1 MAMIISQC
9 SLSVLRQSA
18 EKLRAGDLVAFPTET
33 VYGIGA
39 DAENKDAVARM
50 YQVKNRPASHPVIVH
65 IAELNDV
72 DYWAQEIPEYAINLM
87 RDFWPGPM
95 TLLLK
100 RREVAG
106 DFLTGAQEI
115 VGLRIPANS
124 LTLGL
129 LNEFKAVGGKGIA
142 APSANRYGAVSP
154 TTAEAVSQELSEYLL
169 QDDQILDGGPC
180 LVGVESTIIDCSGQN
195 PKILRPGAISAQM
208 IEESTGIVLEE
219 VGETKIRVSGS
230 DKQHYAPKAKVIVG
244 GQSQSGEGLIAMSD
258 VATPEGVIRLA
269 EPKSIEEYARVLY
282 SALRMSDSQNLE
294 RVRIIPPK
302 GQGLAVAIRDRINRA
317 GALPVD
323 RDLYLQSE
331 D

>member
-1 MAMIISQC
+1 MATIISQC

-18 EKLRAGDLVAFPTET
+18 EKLKAGDLIAFPTET

-50 YQVKNRPASHPVIVH
+50 YQVKNRPANHPVIVH

-72 DYWAQEIPEYAINLM
+72 DYWAKDVPEYAINLM

-124 LTLGL
+124 LALGL
-129 LNEFKAVGGKGIA
+129 LNEFKAVGGMGIA

-169 QDDQILDGGPC
+169 PGDQILDGGPC
-180 LVGVESTIIDCSGQN
+180 LVGVESTIIDCSSDN
-195 PKILRPGAISAQM
+195 PMILRPGSVSAEM
-208 IEESTGIVLEE
+208 IEESTGIILAE
-219 VGETKIRVSGS
+219 VVEKKIRTSGS
-230 DKQHYAPKAKVIVG
+230 DKQHYAPKAKVIID
-244 GQSQSGEGLIAMSD
+244 GQSQSGEGLIAMSG

-269 EPKSIEEYARVLY
+269 EPKSIEEYARALY
-282 SALRMSDSQNLE
+282 AALRQGDSQNLE
-294 RVRIIPPK
+294 SIRIIPPD

-317 GALPVD
+317 AAI
-323 RDLYLQSE
+323 
-331 D
+331 

>member
-39 DAENKDAVARM
+39 DAENRDAVARM

-124 LTLGL
+124 LALGL

-154 TTAEAVSQELSEYLL
+154 TTAEAVSQELSEFLSPS
-169 QDDQILDGGPC
+169 DQILDGGPC

-195 PKILRPGAISAQM
+195 PKILRPGAISAEM

-230 DKQHYAPKAKVIVG
+230 DKQHYAPKAKVIVD
-244 GQSQSGEGLIAMSD
+244 GQSQRGEGLIAMSD

-282 SALRMSDSQNLE
+282 SALRMSDTQNLQT
-294 RVRIIPPK
+294 VRIIPPV
-302 GQGLAVAIRDRINRA
+302 GPGLAVAIRDRINRA
-317 GALPVD
+317 AAN
-323 RDLYLQSE
+323 
-331 D
+331 

>member
-50 YQVKNRPASHPVIVH
+50 YQVKNRPTGHPVIIH

-72 DYWAQEIPEYAINLM
+72 DYWAKDVPEYAINLM

-124 LTLGL
+124 LALGL

-154 TTAEAVSQELSEYLL
+154 TTAEAVSQELSEFLSPN
-169 QDDQILDGGPC
+169 DQILDGGPC

-195 PKILRPGAISAQM
+195 PKILRPGAISAEM

-230 DKQHYAPKAKVIVG
+230 DKQHYAPKAKVIVD
-244 GQSQSGEGLIAMSD
+244 GQSQSGEGLIAMSE
-258 VATPEGVIRLA
+258 VTTPEGVIRLA
-269 EPKSIEEYARVLY
+269 EPKSVEEYARVLY
-282 SALRMSDSQNLE
+282 SALRMSDTQNLQT
-294 RVRIIPPK
+294 VRIIPPT

-317 GALPVD
+317 AAN
-323 RDLYLQSE
+323 
-331 D
+331 

>member
-50 YQVKNRPASHPVIVH
+50 YQVKNRPTGHPVIVH

-72 DYWAQEIPEYAINLM
+72 DYWAKEVPEYAINLM

-124 LTLGL
+124 LALGL

-154 TTAEAVSQELSEYLL
+154 TTAEAVSQELSEFLSPN
-169 QDDQILDGGPC
+169 DQILDGGPC

-195 PKILRPGAISAQM
+195 PKILRPGAISAEM

-230 DKQHYAPKAKVIVG
+230 DKQHYAPKAKVIVD

-282 SALRMSDSQNLE
+282 SALRMSDTQNLQT
-294 RVRIIPPK
+294 VRIIPPA

-317 GALPVD
+317 AAN
-323 RDLYLQSE
+323 
-331 D
+331 

>member
-1 MAMIISQC
+1 MAIIISQC

-50 YQVKNRPASHPVIVH
+50 YQVKNRPSGHPVIVH

-124 LTLGL
+124 LALGL

-154 TTAEAVSQELSEYLL
+154 TTAEAVSQELSEFLSPN
-169 QDDQILDGGPC
+169 DQILDGGPC

-195 PKILRPGAISAQM
+195 PKILRPGAISAEM

-230 DKQHYAPKAKVIVG
+230 DKQHYAPKAKVIVD
-244 GQSQSGEGLIAMSD
+244 GQSQSGEGLIAMSE
-258 VATPEGVIRLA
+258 VTTPEGVIRLA

-282 SALRMSDSQNLE
+282 SALRMSDTQNLQT
-294 RVRIIPPK
+294 VRIIPPA

-317 GALPVD
+317 AAN
-323 RDLYLQSE
+323 
-331 D
+331 

>member
-1 MAMIISQC
+1 MATIISQC
-9 SLSVLRQSA
+9 SLNVLRQSA
-18 EKLRAGDLVAFPTET
+18 EKLRQGNLVAFPTET

-39 DAENKDAVARM
+39 DAMNKDAVARM
-50 YQVKNRPASHPVIVH
+50 YQVKNRPTSHPVIVH

-72 DYWAQEIPEYAINLM
+72 DYWAKDVPEYAINLM

-124 LTLGL
+124 LALGL

-169 QDDQILDGGPC
+169 PDDQILDGGPC
-180 LVGVESTIIDCSGQN
+180 LVGVESTIIDCSSDN
-195 PKILRPGAISAQM
+195 PMILRPGSVSAEM
-208 IEESTGIVLEE
+208 IEESTGIILSEA
-219 VGETKIRVSGS
+219 GEKKIRTSGS
-230 DKQHYAPKAKVIVG
+230 DKQHYAPKAKVIID

-269 EPKSIEEYARVLY
+269 EPKSIEEYARALY
-282 SALRMSDSQNLE
+282 AALRQGDSQNLE
-294 RVRIIPPK
+294 SIRIIPPD
-302 GQGLAVAIRDRINRA
+302 GQGLAVAIRDRIIRA
-317 GALPVD
+317 AAN
-323 RDLYLQSE
+323 
-331 D
+331 

>member
-1 MAMIISQC
+1 MATIISQC
-9 SLSVLRQSA
+9 SLNVLRQSA
-18 EKLRAGDLVAFPTET
+18 EKLRQGNLVAFPTET

-39 DAENKDAVARM
+39 DAMNKDAVARM

-72 DYWAQEIPEYAINLM
+72 DYWAKDVPEYAINLM

-124 LTLGL
+124 LALGL

-154 TTAEAVSQELSEYLL
+154 TTAEAVSQELSDYLL
-169 QDDQILDGGPC
+169 PDDQILDGGPC
-180 LVGVESTIIDCSGQN
+180 LVGVESTIIDCSSDN
-195 PKILRPGAISAQM
+195 PMILRPGSVSAEM
-208 IEESTGIVLEE
+208 IEESTGIVLAE
-219 VGETKIRVSGS
+219 VSESKIRVSGS
-230 DKQHYAPKAKVIVG
+230 DKQHYAPKAKVIID

-269 EPKSIEEYARVLY
+269 EPNSIEEYARVLY
-282 SALRMSDSQNLE
+282 SALRMSDTQNLE
-294 RVRIIPPK
+294 KVRIIPPT

-317 GALPVD
+317 AAI
-323 RDLYLQSE
+323 
-331 D
+331 

>member
-1 MAMIISQC
+1 MATIISQC
-9 SLSVLRQSA
+9 SLNVLRQSA
-18 EKLRAGDLVAFPTET
+18 EKLIQGNLVAFPTET

-39 DAENKDAVARM
+39 DAMNKDAVARM

-72 DYWAQEIPEYAINLM
+72 DYWAKDVPEYAINLM
-87 RDFWPGPM
+87 RDYWPGPM

-124 LTLGL
+124 LALGL
-129 LNEFKAVGGKGIA
+129 LNEFKALGGKGIA

-169 QDDQILDGGPC
+169 PDDQILDGGPC
-180 LVGVESTIIDCSGQN
+180 LVGVESTIIDCSSDN
-195 PKILRPGAISAQM
+195 PMILRPGSVSAEM
-208 IEESTGIVLEE
+208 IEESTGIILAEA
-219 VGETKIRVSGS
+219 GEKKIRTSGS
-230 DKQHYAPKAKVIVG
+230 DKQHYAPKAKVIID
-244 GQSQSGEGLIAMSD
+244 GQSQSGEGLIAMSG

-269 EPKSIEEYARVLY
+269 EPKSIEEYARALY
-282 SALRMSDSQNLE
+282 AALRQGDSQNLE
-294 RVRIIPPK
+294 SIRIIPPD
-302 GQGLAVAIRDRINRA
+302 GQGLAVAICDRINRA
-317 GALPVD
+317 AAT
-323 RDLYLQSE
+323 
-331 D
+331 

>member
-50 YQVKNRPASHPVIVH
+50 YQVKNRPSGHPVIVH

-124 LTLGL
+124 LALGL

-154 TTAEAVSQELSEYLL
+154 TTAEAVSQELSEFLSPN
-169 QDDQILDGGPC
+169 DQILDGGPC

-195 PKILRPGAISAQM
+195 PKILRPGAISAEM

-219 VGETKIRVSGS
+219 VGERKIRVSGS
-230 DKQHYAPKAKVIVG
+230 DKQHYAPKAKVIVD
-244 GQSQSGEGLIAMSD
+244 GQSQRGEGLIAMSD

-282 SALRMSDSQNLE
+282 SALRMSDTQNLQT
-294 RVRIIPPK
+294 VRIIPPA

-317 GALPVD
+317 AAN
-323 RDLYLQSE
+323 
-331 D
+331 

>member
-50 YQVKNRPASHPVIVH
+50 YQVKNRPSGHPVIVH

-124 LTLGL
+124 LALGL

-154 TTAEAVSQELSEYLL
+154 TTAEAVSQELSEYLSPN
-169 QDDQILDGGPC
+169 DQILDGGPC
-180 LVGVESTIIDCSGQN
+180 LVGVESTIIDCSSES
-195 PKILRPGAISAQM
+195 PKILRPGAISAEM

-230 DKQHYAPKAKVIVG
+230 DKQHYAPKAKVIVD
-244 GQSQSGEGLIAMSD
+244 GQSQSGEGLIAMSE
-258 VATPEGVIRLA
+258 VTTPEGVIRLA

-282 SALRMSDSQNLE
+282 SALRMSDTQNLQT
-294 RVRIIPPK
+294 VRIIPPT

-317 GALPVD
+317 AAN
-323 RDLYLQSE
+323 
-331 D
+331 

>member
-50 YQVKNRPASHPVIVH
+50 YQVKNRPTGHPVIIH

-72 DYWAQEIPEYAINLM
+72 DYWAREIPEYAINLM

-124 LTLGL
+124 LALGL

-154 TTAEAVSQELSEYLL
+154 TTAEAVSQELSEFLSPN
-169 QDDQILDGGPC
+169 DQILDGGAC
-180 LVGVESTIIDCSGQN
+180 LVGVESTIIDCSSEN
-195 PKILRPGAISAQM
+195 PKILRPGAISAEM

-230 DKQHYAPKAKVIVG
+230 DKQHYAPKAKVIID

-282 SALRMSDSQNLE
+282 SALRMSDTQNLQT
-294 RVRIIPPK
+294 VRIIPPV
-302 GQGLAVAIRDRINRA
+302 GPGLAVAIRDRINRA
-317 GALPVD
+317 AAN
-323 RDLYLQSE
+323 
-331 D
+331 

>member
-50 YQVKNRPASHPVIVH
+50 YQVKNRPTGHPVIIH

-124 LTLGL
+124 LALGL

-154 TTAEAVSQELSEYLL
+154 TTAEAVSQELSEFLSPN
-169 QDDQILDGGPC
+169 DQILDGGAC
-180 LVGVESTIIDCSGQN
+180 LVGVESTIIDCSSEN
-195 PKILRPGAISAQM
+195 PKILRPGAISAEM

-230 DKQHYAPKAKVIVG
+230 DKQHYAPKAKVIID

-282 SALRMSDSQNLE
+282 SALRMSDTQNLQT
-294 RVRIIPPK
+294 VRIIPPV
-302 GQGLAVAIRDRINRA
+302 GPGLAVAIRDRINRA
-317 GALPVD
+317 AAN
-323 RDLYLQSE
+323 
-331 D
+331 

>member
-1 MAMIISQC
+1 MATIISQC
-9 SLSVLRQSA
+9 SLNVLRQSA
-18 EKLRAGDLVAFPTET
+18 EKLIQGNLVAFPTET

-39 DAENKDAVARM
+39 DAMNKDAVARM
-50 YQVKNRPASHPVIVH
+50 YQVKNRPTSHPVIVH

-72 DYWAQEIPEYAINLM
+72 DYWAKDVPEYAINLM

-124 LTLGL
+124 LALGL
-129 LNEFKAVGGKGIA
+129 LNEFKALGGKGIA

-169 QDDQILDGGPC
+169 PDDQILDGGPC
-180 LVGVESTIIDCSGQN
+180 LVGVESTIIDCSSDN
-195 PKILRPGAISAQM
+195 PMILRPGSVSAEM
-208 IEESTGIVLEE
+208 IEESTGIILAEA
-219 VGETKIRVSGS
+219 GEKKIRTSGS
-230 DKQHYAPKAKVIVG
+230 DKQHYAPKAKVIID

-269 EPKSIEEYARVLY
+269 EPKSIEEYARALY
-282 SALRMSDSQNLE
+282 AALRQGDSQNLE
-294 RVRIIPPK
+294 SIRIIPPD
-302 GQGLAVAIRDRINRA
+302 GQGLAVAIRDRIIRA
-317 GALPVD
+317 AAN
-323 RDLYLQSE
+323 
-331 D
+331 

>member
-50 YQVKNRPASHPVIVH
+50 YQVKNRPTGHPVIIH

-72 DYWAQEIPEYAINLM
+72 DYWAKDVPEYAINLM

-124 LTLGL
+124 LALGL

-154 TTAEAVSQELSEYLL
+154 TTAEAVSQELSEYLSPN
-169 QDDQILDGGPC
+169 DQILDGGPC

-195 PKILRPGAISAQM
+195 PKILRPGAISAEM

-230 DKQHYAPKAKVIVG
+230 DKQHYAPKAKVIVD

-269 EPKSIEEYARVLY
+269 EPKSVEEYARVLY
-282 SALRMSDSQNLE
+282 SALRMSDTQNLQT
-294 RVRIIPPK
+294 VRIIPPT

-317 GALPVD
+317 AAN
-323 RDLYLQSE
+323 
-331 D
+331 

>member
-1 MAMIISQC
+1 MATIISQC
-9 SLSVLRQSA
+9 SLNVLRQSA
-18 EKLRAGDLVAFPTET
+18 EKLIQGNLVAFPTET

-39 DAENKDAVARM
+39 DAMNKDAVARM
-50 YQVKNRPASHPVIVH
+50 YQVKNRPTSHPVIVH

-72 DYWAQEIPEYAINLM
+72 DYWAKDVPEYAINLM

-124 LTLGL
+124 LALGL

-169 QDDQILDGGPC
+169 PDDQILDGGPC
-180 LVGVESTIIDCSGQN
+180 LVGVESTIIDCSSDN
-195 PKILRPGAISAQM
+195 PMILRPGSVSAEM
-208 IEESTGIVLEE
+208 IEESTGIILAEA
-219 VGETKIRVSGS
+219 GEKKIRTSGS
-230 DKQHYAPKAKVIVG
+230 DKQHYAPKAKVIID
-244 GQSQSGEGLIAMSD
+244 GQSQSGEGLIAMSG

-269 EPKSIEEYARVLY
+269 EPKSIEEYARALY
-282 SALRMSDSQNLE
+282 AALRQGDSQNLE
-294 RVRIIPPK
+294 SIRIIPPN
-302 GQGLAVAIRDRINRA
+302 GQGLAVAIRDRIIRA
-317 GALPVD
+317 AAI
-323 RDLYLQSE
+323 
-331 D
+331 

>member
-50 YQVKNRPASHPVIVH
+50 YQVKNRPTGHPVIVH

-124 LTLGL
+124 LALGL
-129 LNEFKAVGGKGIA
+129 LNEFKEVGGKGIA

-154 TTAEAVSQELSEYLL
+154 TTAEAVSQELSEFLSPS
-169 QDDQILDGGPC
+169 DQILDGGPC

-195 PKILRPGAISAQM
+195 PKILRPGAISAEM

-230 DKQHYAPKAKVIVG
+230 DKQHYAPKAKVIVD

-282 SALRMSDSQNLE
+282 SALRMSDTQNLQT
-294 RVRIIPPK
+294 VRIIPPA

-317 GALPVD
+317 AAN
-323 RDLYLQSE
+323 
-331 D
+331 

>member
-18 EKLRAGDLVAFPTET
+18 EKLKAGDLIAFPTET

-50 YQVKNRPASHPVIVH
+50 YQVKNRPANHPVIVH

-72 DYWAQEIPEYAINLM
+72 DYWAKDVPEYAINLM

-124 LTLGL
+124 VALGL
-129 LNEFKAVGGKGIA
+129 LNEFKAVGGMGVA

-169 QDDQILDGGPC
+169 PGDQILDGGPC
-180 LVGVESTIIDCSGQN
+180 LVGVESTIIDCNSDN
-195 PKILRPGAISAQM
+195 PKILRPGAISAEM
-208 IEESTGIVLEE
+208 IEESTGIILAGVS
-219 VGETKIRVSGS
+219 ETKIRTSGS
-230 DKQHYAPKAKVIVG
+230 DKQHYAPRAKVIIG
-244 GQSQSGEGLIAMSD
+244 GEIQSGEGLIAMSEI
-258 VATPEGVIRLA
+258 ATPEGVIRLA
-269 EPKSIEEYARVLY
+269 EPISIEEYARVLY
-282 SALRMSDSQNLE
+282 SALRMSDSQNLGK
-294 RVRIIPPK
+294 VRIIPPK
-302 GQGLAVAIRDRINRA
+302 GEGLAVAIRDRINRA
-317 GALPVD
+317 AAN
-323 RDLYLQSE
+323 
-331 D
+331 

>member
-1 MAMIISQC
+1 MATIISQC
-9 SLSVLRQSA
+9 SLNVLRQSA
-18 EKLRAGDLVAFPTET
+18 EKLRQGNLVAFPTET

-39 DAENKDAVARM
+39 DAMNKDAVARM
-50 YQVKNRPASHPVIVH
+50 YQVKNRPTSHPVIVH

-72 DYWAQEIPEYAINLM
+72 DYWAKDVPEYAINLM

-124 LTLGL
+124 LALGL
-129 LNEFKAVGGKGIA
+129 LNEFKALGGKGIA

-154 TTAEAVSQELSEYLL
+154 TTAEAVSQELSDYLL
-169 QDDQILDGGPC
+169 PDDQILDGGPC
-180 LVGVESTIIDCSGQN
+180 LVGVESTIIDCSSDN
-195 PKILRPGAISAQM
+195 PMILRPGSVSAEM
-208 IEESTGIVLEE
+208 IEESTGIVLAE
-219 VGETKIRVSGS
+219 VSESKIRVSGS
-230 DKQHYAPKAKVIVG
+230 DKQHYAPKAKVIID

-269 EPKSIEEYARVLY
+269 EPNSIEEYARVLY
-282 SALRMSDSQNLE
+282 SALRMSDTQNLE
-294 RVRIIPPK
+294 KVRIIPPT

-317 GALPVD
+317 AAI
-323 RDLYLQSE
+323 
-331 D
+331 

>member
-39 DAENKDAVARM
+39 DAMNKDAVARM

-124 LTLGL
+124 LALGL

-154 TTAEAVSQELSEYLL
+154 TTAEAVSQELSEFLSPS
-169 QDDQILDGGPC
+169 DQILDGGPC

-195 PKILRPGAISAQM
+195 PKILRPGAISAEM

-230 DKQHYAPKAKVIVG
+230 HKQHYAPKAKVIVD

-269 EPKSIEEYARVLY
+269 EPKSIEEYAVVLY
-282 SALRMSDSQNLE
+282 SALRMSDTQNLQT
-294 RVRIIPPK
+294 VRIIPPV
-302 GQGLAVAIRDRINRA
+302 GPGLAVAIRDRINRA
-317 GALPVD
+317 AAN
-323 RDLYLQSE
+323 
-331 D
+331 

>member
-1 MAMIISQC
+1 MATIISQC
-9 SLSVLRQSA
+9 SLNVLRQSA
-18 EKLRAGDLVAFPTET
+18 EKLIQGNLVAFPTET

-39 DAENKDAVARM
+39 DAMNKDAVARM

-65 IAELNDV
+65 IEELNDV
-72 DYWAQEIPEYAINLM
+72 DYWAKDVPEYAINLM

-124 LTLGL
+124 LALGL
-129 LNEFKAVGGKGIA
+129 LNEFKAIGGKGIA

-169 QDDQILDGGPC
+169 PDDQILDGGPC
-180 LVGVESTIIDCSGQN
+180 LVGVESTIIDCSSDN
-195 PKILRPGAISAQM
+195 PMILRPGSVSAEM
-208 IEESTGIVLEE
+208 IEESTGIILAEA
-219 VGETKIRVSGS
+219 GEKKIRTSGS
-230 DKQHYAPKAKVIVG
+230 DKQHYAPKAKVIIY

-258 VATPEGVIRLA
+258 VATPVGVIRLA
-269 EPKSIEEYARVLY
+269 EPKSIEEYARALY
-282 SALRMSDSQNLE
+282 AALRQGDSQNLE
-294 RVRIIPPK
+294 SIRIIPPD

-317 GALPVD
+317 AAI
-323 RDLYLQSE
+323 
-331 D
+331 

>member
-1 MAMIISQC
+1 MATIISQC
-9 SLSVLRQSA
+9 SLNVLRQSA
-18 EKLRAGDLVAFPTET
+18 EKLTQGNLVAFPTET

-39 DAENKDAVARM
+39 DAMNKDAVARM

-72 DYWAQEIPEYAINLM
+72 DYWAKDVPEYAINLM

-124 LTLGL
+124 LALGL
-129 LNEFKAVGGKGIA
+129 LNEFKALGGKGIA

-169 QDDQILDGGPC
+169 PDDQILDGGPC
-180 LVGVESTIIDCSGQN
+180 LVGVESTIIDCSSDN
-195 PKILRPGAISAQM
+195 PMILRPGSVSAEM
-208 IEESTGIVLEE
+208 IEESTGIILSEA
-219 VGETKIRVSGS
+219 GEKKIRTSGS
-230 DKQHYAPKAKVIVG
+230 DKQHYAPKAKVIID

-269 EPKSIEEYARVLY
+269 EPKSIEEYARALY
-282 SALRMSDSQNLE
+282 AALRQGDSQNLE
-294 RVRIIPPK
+294 SIRIIPPD

-317 GALPVD
+317 AAN
-323 RDLYLQSE
+323 
-331 D
+331 

>member
-50 YQVKNRPASHPVIVH
+50 YQVKNRPTGHPVIIH

-72 DYWAQEIPEYAINLM
+72 DYWAKEVPEYAINLM

-124 LTLGL
+124 LALGL

-154 TTAEAVSQELSEYLL
+154 TTAEAVSQELSEFLSPN
-169 QDDQILDGGPC
+169 DQILDGGPC

-195 PKILRPGAISAQM
+195 PKILRPGAISAEM

-219 VGETKIRVSGS
+219 VGERKIRVSGS
-230 DKQHYAPKAKVIVG
+230 DKQHYAPKAKVIVD

-282 SALRMSDSQNLE
+282 SALRMSDTQNLQT
-294 RVRIIPPK
+294 VRIIPPV
-302 GQGLAVAIRDRINRA
+302 GPGLAVAIRDRINRA
-317 GALPVD
+317 AAN
-323 RDLYLQSE
+323 
-331 D
+331 

>member
-1 MAMIISQC
+1 MATIISQC
-9 SLSVLRQSA
+9 SLNVLRQSA
-18 EKLRAGDLVAFPTET
+18 EKLIQGNLVAFPTET

-39 DAENKDAVARM
+39 DAMNKDAVARM
-50 YQVKNRPASHPVIVH
+50 YQVKNRPTSHPVIVH

-72 DYWAQEIPEYAINLM
+72 DYWAKDVPEYAINLM

-124 LTLGL
+124 LALGL
-129 LNEFKAVGGKGIA
+129 LNEFKALGGKGIA

-169 QDDQILDGGPC
+169 PDDQILDGGPC
-180 LVGVESTIIDCSGQN
+180 LVGVESTIIDCSSDN
-195 PKILRPGAISAQM
+195 PMILRPGSVSAEM
-208 IEESTGIVLEE
+208 IEESTGIILSEA
-219 VGETKIRVSGS
+219 GEKKIRTSGS
-230 DKQHYAPKAKVIVG
+230 DKQHYAPKAKVIID

-269 EPKSIEEYARVLY
+269 EPKSIEEYARALY
-282 SALRMSDSQNLE
+282 AALRQGDSQNLE
-294 RVRIIPPK
+294 SIRIIPPD

-317 GALPVD
+317 AAN
-323 RDLYLQSE
+323 
-331 D
+331 

>member
-50 YQVKNRPASHPVIVH
+50 YQVKNRPTGHPVIIH

-124 LTLGL
+124 LALGL

-154 TTAEAVSQELSEYLL
+154 TTAEAVSQELSEFLSPN
-169 QDDQILDGGPC
+169 DQILDGGPC

-195 PKILRPGAISAQM
+195 PKILRPGAISAEM

-219 VGETKIRVSGS
+219 VGERKIRVSGS
-230 DKQHYAPKAKVIVG
+230 DKQHYAPKAKVIVD

-294 RVRIIPPK
+294 RVRIIPPT

-323 RDLYLQSE
+323 
-331 D
+331 

>member
-1 MAMIISQC
+1 MATIISQC
-9 SLSVLRQSA
+9 SLNVLRQSA
-18 EKLRAGDLVAFPTET
+18 EKLLQGNLVAFPTET

-39 DAENKDAVARM
+39 DAMNKDAVARM
-50 YQVKNRPASHPVIVH
+50 YQVKNRPTSHPVIVH

-72 DYWAQEIPEYAINLM
+72 DYWAKDVPEYAINLM

-124 LTLGL
+124 LALGL

-169 QDDQILDGGPC
+169 PDDQILDGGPC
-180 LVGVESTIIDCSGQN
+180 LVGVESTIIDCSSDN
-195 PKILRPGAISAQM
+195 PMILRPGSVSAEM
-208 IEESTGIVLEE
+208 IEESTGIILAEA
-219 VGETKIRVSGS
+219 GEKKIRTSGS
-230 DKQHYAPKAKVIVG
+230 DKQHYAPKAKVIID
-244 GQSQSGEGLIAMSD
+244 GQSQSGEGLIAMSG

-269 EPKSIEEYARVLY
+269 EPKSIEEYARALY
-282 SALRMSDSQNLE
+282 AALRQGDSQNLE
-294 RVRIIPPK
+294 SIRIIPPD

-317 GALPVD
+317 AAN
-323 RDLYLQSE
+323 
-331 D
+331 

>member
-9 SLSVLRQSA
+9 SLSVLRKSA

-50 YQVKNRPASHPVIVH
+50 YQVKNRPTGHPVIIH

-72 DYWAQEIPEYAINLM
+72 DYWAKDVPEYAINLM

-95 TLLLK
+95 TLLL
-100 RREVAG
+100 RRRDAAG

-124 LTLGL
+124 LALGL
-129 LNEFKAVGGKGIA
+129 LNEFKAFGGKGIA

-154 TTAEAVSQELSEYLL
+154 TTAEAVSQELSEYLSPN
-169 QDDQILDGGPC
+169 DQILDGGPC
-180 LVGVESTIIDCSGQN
+180 LVGVESTIIDCSSES
-195 PKILRPGAISAQM
+195 PKILRPGAISAEM

-230 DKQHYAPKAKVIVG
+230 DKQHYAPKAKVIVD

-269 EPKSIEEYARVLY
+269 EPKSVEEYARVLY
-282 SALRMSDSQNLE
+282 SALRMSDTQNLQT
-294 RVRIIPPK
+294 VRIIPPV
-302 GQGLAVAIRDRINRA
+302 GPGLAVAIRDRINRA
-317 GALPVD
+317 AAN
-323 RDLYLQSE
+323 
-331 D
+331 

>member
-39 DAENKDAVARM
+39 DAMNKDAVARM

-65 IAELNDV
+65 IAELIDV

-124 LTLGL
+124 LALGL

-154 TTAEAVSQELSEYLL
+154 TTAEAVSQELSEFLSPS
-169 QDDQILDGGPC
+169 DQILDGGPC

-195 PKILRPGAISAQM
+195 PKILRPGAISAEM

-219 VGETKIRVSGS
+219 VSETKIRVSGS
-230 DKQHYAPKAKVIVG
+230 DKQHYAPKAKVIID
-244 GQSQSGEGLIAMSD
+244 GQSQRGEGLIAMSD

-282 SALRMSDSQNLE
+282 SALRMSDTQNLQT
-294 RVRIIPPK
+294 VRIIPPV
-302 GQGLAVAIRDRINRA
+302 GPGLAVAIRDRINRA
-317 GALPVD
+317 AAN
-323 RDLYLQSE
+323 
-331 D
+331 

>member
-1 MAMIISQC
+1 MATIISQC
-9 SLSVLRQSA
+9 SLNVLRQSA
-18 EKLRAGDLVAFPTET
+18 EKLKSGDLIAFPTET

-50 YQVKNRPASHPVIVH
+50 YQVKNRPVNHPVIVH

-72 DYWAQEIPEYAINLM
+72 DYWAKDVPEYAINLM

-124 LTLGL
+124 LALGL
-129 LNEFKAVGGKGIA
+129 LNEFKAVGGMGIA

-169 QDDQILDGGPC
+169 PGDQILDGGPC
-180 LVGVESTIIDCSGQN
+180 LVGVESTIIDCSSDN
-195 PKILRPGAISAQM
+195 PRILRPGAISAEM
-208 IEESTGIVLEE
+208 IEESTGIILAE
-219 VGETKIRVSGS
+219 VSETKIRTSGS
-230 DKQHYAPKAKVIVG
+230 DKQHYAPRAKVIIG
-244 GQSQSGEGLIAMSD
+244 GEIQSGEGLIAMSEI
-258 VATPEGVIRLA
+258 ATPEGVIRLA

-294 RVRIIPPK
+294 KVRIIPPN
-302 GQGLAVAIRDRINRA
+302 GEGLAVAIRDRINRA
-317 GALPVD
+317 AAN
-323 RDLYLQSE
+323 
-331 D
+331 

>member
-1 MAMIISQC
+1 MATIISQC

-18 EKLRAGDLVAFPTET
+18 EKLKSGDLIAFPTET

-50 YQVKNRPASHPVIVH
+50 YQVKNRPANHPVIVH

-72 DYWAQEIPEYAINLM
+72 DYWAKDVPEYAINLM

-124 LTLGL
+124 LALGL
-129 LNEFKAVGGKGIA
+129 LNEFKAVGGMGIA

-169 QDDQILDGGPC
+169 PGDQILDGGPC
-180 LVGVESTIIDCSGQN
+180 LVGVESTIIDCSSDN
-195 PKILRPGAISAQM
+195 PRILRPGAISAEM
-208 IEESTGIVLEE
+208 IEESTGIILAGVS
-219 VGETKIRVSGS
+219 ETKIRTSGS
-230 DKQHYAPKAKVIVG
+230 DKQHYAPRAKVIIG
-244 GQSQSGEGLIAMSD
+244 GEIQSGEGLIAMSEI
-258 VATPEGVIRLA
+258 ATPEGVIRLA

-294 RVRIIPPK
+294 KVRIIPPR
-302 GQGLAVAIRDRINRA
+302 GEGLAVAIRDRINRA
-317 GALPVD
+317 AAN
-323 RDLYLQSE
+323 
-331 D
+331 

>member
-1 MAMIISQC
+1 MATIISQC

-18 EKLRAGDLVAFPTET
+18 EKLKAGDLIAFPTET

-50 YQVKNRPASHPVIVH
+50 YQAKNRPANHPVIVH

-72 DYWAQEIPEYAINLM
+72 DYWAKDVPGYAINLM

-124 LTLGL
+124 VALGL
-129 LNEFKAVGGKGIA
+129 LNEFKAVGGMGIA

-169 QDDQILDGGPC
+169 PGDQILDGGPC
-180 LVGVESTIIDCSGQN
+180 LVGVESTIIDCSSDN
-195 PKILRPGAISAQM
+195 PKILRPGAISAEM
-208 IEESTGIVLEE
+208 IEESTGIILAE
-219 VGETKIRVSGS
+219 VSETKIRTSGS
-230 DKQHYAPKAKVIVG
+230 DKQHYAPKAKVIID
-244 GQSQSGEGLIAMSD
+244 GQSQIGEGLIAMSG
-258 VATPEGVIRLA
+258 VATPQGVIRLA
-269 EPKSIEEYARVLY
+269 EPKSIEEYARALY
-282 SALRMSDSQNLE
+282 AALRQGDSQNLE
-294 RVRIIPPK
+294 SIRIIPPD

-317 GALPVD
+317 AAI
-323 RDLYLQSE
+323 
-331 D
+331 

>member
-1 MAMIISQC
+1 MATIISQC
-9 SLSVLRQSA
+9 SLNVLRQSA
-18 EKLRAGDLVAFPTET
+18 EKLIQGNLVAFPTET

-39 DAENKDAVARM
+39 DAMNKDAVARM
-50 YQVKNRPASHPVIVH
+50 YQVKNRPTSHPVIVH

-72 DYWAQEIPEYAINLM
+72 DYWAKDVPEYAINLM

-124 LTLGL
+124 LALGL

-169 QDDQILDGGPC
+169 PDDQILDGGPC
-180 LVGVESTIIDCSGQN
+180 LVGVESTIIDCSSDN
-195 PKILRPGAISAQM
+195 PMILRPGSVSAEM
-208 IEESTGIVLEE
+208 IEESTGIVLAE
-219 VGETKIRVSGS
+219 VSESKIRVSGS
-230 DKQHYAPKAKVIVG
+230 DKQHYAPKAKVIID

-269 EPKSIEEYARVLY
+269 EPNSIEEYARVLY
-282 SALRMSDSQNLE
+282 SALRMSDTQNLE
-294 RVRIIPPK
+294 KVRIIPPT

-317 GALPVD
+317 AAI
-323 RDLYLQSE
+323 
-331 D
+331 

>member
-1 MAMIISQC
+1 MATIISQC
-9 SLSVLRQSA
+9 SLNVLRQSA
-18 EKLRAGDLVAFPTET
+18 EKLIQGNLVAFPTET

-39 DAENKDAVARM
+39 DAMNKDAVARM
-50 YQVKNRPASHPVIVH
+50 YQVKNRPTSHPVIVH

-72 DYWAQEIPEYAINLM
+72 DYWAKDVPEYAINLM

-124 LTLGL
+124 LALGL

-169 QDDQILDGGPC
+169 PDDQILDGGPC
-180 LVGVESTIIDCSGQN
+180 LVGVESTIIDCSSDN
-195 PKILRPGAISAQM
+195 PMILRPGSVSAEM
-208 IEESTGIVLEE
+208 IEESTGIILAEA
-219 VGETKIRVSGS
+219 GEKKIRTSGS
-230 DKQHYAPKAKVIVG
+230 DKQHYAPKAKVIID

-269 EPKSIEEYARVLY
+269 EPKSIEEYARALY
-282 SALRMSDSQNLE
+282 AALRQGDSQNLE
-294 RVRIIPPK
+294 SIRIIPPD

-317 GALPVD
+317 AAI
-323 RDLYLQSE
+323 
-331 D
+331 